1 VSPGVRLDRI
11 DMKILV
17 ALQDQGR
24 MTNVVLADAVG
35 LSPSPCLLRVK
46 RLEQAGYISGYGA
59 TINLQKLGE
68 TITVF
73 TEITLADH
81 TKEYFIRFET
91 ALKRIDEVVEC
102 HMVSGGYDYLVKFV
116 TRGLTHYQ
124 SLIETML
131 ERNLGISKY
140 FSYVVIKSPIQKPG
154 YPLPTLF
161 DV

>member
-1 VSPGVRLDRI
+1 MRLDRI